1 MRDRRCV
8 VCRKSTAPQMNP
20 PASCCQRRAAGV
32 LASSCNWHRPQHLQG
47 SCRQTFTIEYSPIS
61 ACANSG
67 SREVAMTVRTQKEWQ
82 LVACE
87 LKLTGG
93 GHHSLAGGSKCPEG
107 CRPS

>member
-1 MRDRRCV
+1 
-8 VCRKSTAPQMNP
+8 MNP
-20 PASCCQRRAAGV
+20 PAAASCCQRRAAGV

-47 SCRQTFTIEYSPIS
+47 GCRQTFTIEYRIL
-61 ACANSG
+61 ARDNSG

-82 LVACE
+82 LVAFE

-107 CRPS
+107 CQPS